1 MPKSPIFVMRVNVER
16 WRAASVDAPAQ
27 GVIKKNKKRK
37 EKTKQISDWLVFYP
51 QQPQTGKIYTL

>member
-27 GVIKKNKKRK
+27 GVIIGN
-37 EKTKQISDWLVFYP
+37 FYRASP
-51 QQPQTGKIYTL
+51 LQAVLWGTSLERHRYKVL